1 MLVDEIEGGFLVAFL
16 TATDQQVATLNDAE
30 LMQLQAEIA
39 ALESHVKDP
48 HPLGK
53 PHLGTRLRGLL
64 GRADT
69 VSSGPGPAHLT
80 EPTDQPRLRAHLRAV
95 GRYLETRGAYAII
108 AQEQP
113 DGYVVGFTGQPLE
126 DNLAPLTRL
135 SERLADHQ
143 LREWARQ
150 P

>member
-1 MLVDEIEGGFLVAFL
+1 M
-16 TATDQQVATLNDAE
+16 
-30 LMQLQAEIA
+30 
-39 ALESHVKDP
+39 
-48 HPLGK
+48 
-53 PHLGTRLRGLL
+53 
-64 GRADT
+64 
-69 VSSGPGPAHLT
+69 
-80 EPTDQPRLRAHLRAV
+80 